1 MNKMHTPQA
10 TLARYVAEWLE
21 PIAER
26 LELSYWENTAYVN
39 VRREKVWI
47 QIFIHNITGVLTCHV
62 NYGGGDVPD
71 ARLLESGDDKALIAT
86 VQHIFNLE
94 QERAA

>member
-1 MNKMHTPQA
+1 MNKLHTPQA

-21 PIAER
+21 PISER
-26 LELSYWENTAYVN
+26 LEIAYWENTAYVN

-47 QIFIHNITGVLTCHV
+47 QIFLHNI

-71 ARLLESGDDKALIAT
+71 ARLLEGGDDKSLIAT
-86 VQHIFNLE
+86 VQHVINLE